1 MLGKAIALAA
11 EKFKFK
17 KDKGG
22 QPYILHCLR
31 VMDGSYGNET
41 VKTAA
46 VLHDIL
52 EDTDLQPSDLWEQG
66 FSDEVV
72 ELIKVL
78 THRADES
85 YDDYIKRVALNP
97 RAAEVKRADLRDN
110 SNITRMKGLRKKD
123 LDRLEKYFR
132 AYTYLSET

>member
-11 EKFKFK
+11 EKFKHK

-22 QPYILHCLR
+22 HPYILHCLR
-31 VMDGSYGNET
+31 VMNDSHGDEA
-41 VKTAA
+41 VKCAA

-52 EDTDLQPSDLWEQG
+52 EDTELQPADLWKMG
-66 FSDEVV
+66 FTDEVISLV
-72 ELIKVL
+72 KIL
-78 THRADES
+78 THVPCET
-85 YDDYIKRVALNP
+85 YDDYIKRVALYP
-97 RAAEVKRADLRDN
+97 RAAEIKRADLRDN

-132 AYTYLSET
+132 AYTYLSEV